1 LVSCS
6 TPAATLGL
14 IGGAALLAAGIAV
27 MFGSIEVSSIVQAI
41 ATVPEFLWELSLGIW
56 LMVKDFDSAA
66 LKMLDKTQM

>member
-1 LVSCS
+1 
-6 TPAATLGL
+6 
-14 IGGAALLAAGIAV
+14 